1 MSESQIIAFED
12 TWHWTEES
20 EWAYDEVIKKSPNYI
35 SEMMRS
41 FRQFLGQNDYM
52 AYLTMMCI
60 RMVELRRVLKDSGSI
75 YLHCDPTASHYL
87 KILMDAVFGQKN
99 YLNEIVW
106 CYKEREIAKR
116 YWNKKHNVILFY
128 CKNIK
133 NNERVFN
140 WKNVVLPYSPGS
152 KKKYNLTDTDE
163 KGKLYQIRG
172 KGGSYVGEQQLPRWV
187 EEEHPE
193 WTYRDY
199 WEEKE
204 GIPPEI
210 GSPNVW
216 AQSTVQIAMR
226 NLLKNTDMLG

>member
-1 MSESQIIAFED
+1 
-12 TWHWTEES
+12 
-20 EWAYDEVIKKSPNYI
+20 
-35 SEMMRS
+35 
-41 FRQFLGQNDYM
+41 M

-106 CYKEREIAKR
+106 CYKERVIAKR

-187 EEEHPE
+187 EEEHP
-193 WTYRDY
+193 
-199 WEEKE
+199 
-204 GIPPEI
+204 
-210 GSPNVW
+210 
-216 AQSTVQIAMR
+216 
-226 NLLKNTDMLG
+226 DMDI